1 MLKILYQKLPLSL
14 VYPYSEPA
22 DEVAGIFRAVMDGLI
37 GRRILI
43 PPDRK

>member
-1 MLKILYQKLPLSL
+1 MLKILYQELPLPL
-14 VYPYSEPA
+14 TYPYSQPA

-43 PPDRK
+43 SPDRK